1 MNMNFISESCT
12 RKLDSLGRLV
22 IPKSLRERVGFK
34 EGEEMYFYT
43 CEDNGK
49 KYICVTNREDE
60 NRDFAVAAKVLA
72 ELGLE
77 VPEELK
83 KKLG

>member
-12 RKLDSLGRLV
+12 RKLDALGRLV

-60 NRDFAVAAKVLA
+60 NGDFAVAAKVLA

-83 KKLG
+83 EKLG